1 MSSPAGPAPELF
13 FETIFAFQRTLA
25 LKAAIELDVFTAI
38 GDGAHTVPAMAGRG
52 GGSARGFR
60 ILCDFLASLGF
71 LTKSGDA
78 YDLTPESAMFLTKA
92 SPAYLGGTM
101 EFMYSADIVRR
112 LEDLAATIRRGT
124 PPPQEHFV
132 TDQNPM
138 WVTFARAMVPMMMP
152 SAQAIA
158 EILDVASAGPIR
170 VLDIAAGHGIFGIV
184 VAQKNPAA
192 QVVALDW
199 PAVLEVATGNAR
211 AMGVGDRHRT
221 MAGDAFKAD
230 YGAGYD
236 LVLLTNFLHHFDRPA
251 CVGLLRKVAGSL
263 NSGGRVA
270 LLEFVPNED
279 RISPPM
285 AAGFALTMLAA
296 TPGGDAYTFR
306 ELREMLQEAGFSS
319 VDAHPLPNPQTVVVA
334 KK

>member
-1 MSSPAGPAPELF
+1 
-13 FETIFAFQRTLA
+13 
-25 LKAAIELDVFTAI
+25 
-38 GDGAHTVPAMAGRG
+38 
-52 GGSARGFR
+52 
-60 ILCDFLASLGF
+60 
-71 LTKSGDA
+71 
-78 YDLTPESAMFLTKA
+78 MFLTKA

-296 TPGGDAYTFR
+296 TPGGDAYTLR